1 MDKKTSGNSTGGSG
15 TEGGD
20 DSRNVFQLRM
30 DLDLQAE
37 RFEREISENENEST
51 GLDLFESESEPE
63 FDLEELI
70 DEVLN
75 LDFEPGRQ
83 DEKELLS
90 FAVPEEPVSV
100 ETVESPQEISFDPE
114 IFDLIIDARP
124 PSDPAEPVLVELPEE
139 EGFSLPPA
147 IFQFRAEDE
156 PAPEMELEPEL
167 ELEAEAESEAE
178 SATEIE
184 TESEPGLE
192 PVSLESEIQPPPALP
207 QPESYLPP
215 VMESEALAEDFFA
228 RAAEMDI
235 SCGLEDEDAAPV
247 LLRRSS
253 STDITGEA
261 GGCEFMQPA
270 SFSDN
275 MAIFLALFAQRFASR
290 IKKSSKGD
298 WHETSRFH
306 YLSDDE
312 IVEAIAGQSS
322 FQRAVSADTTTG
334 YLALTID
341 EGSFYRSEDGLAR
354 IRSCLSAAGL
364 GDCRMYKAS
373 DSEQWQIV
381 VFFIRPVST
390 SKVRQA
396 LDSWM
401 RRNGI
406 VPGTA
411 GVDLVP
417 NASVFPLPLQPGF
430 CFLNDNGQVIA
441 QRDEISLEAALAL
454 FIADIGRTVINGSKL
469 LGRLEVLNAA
479 LRAPKVS

>member
-1 MDKKTSGNSTGGSG
+1 MDKKTSGSGTGGSG
-15 TEGGD
+15 TDGGD
-20 DSRNVFQLRM
+20 ENRNVFQLRM

-37 RFEREISENENEST
+37 RFEKEISEREISENEISEST
-51 GLDLFESESEPE
+51 GLKIVESEPE
-63 FDLEELI
+63 PDFELEDLI
-70 DEVLN
+70 DQVLN
-75 LDFEPGRQ
+75 LDFDPGGQ
-83 DEKELLS
+83 PESELIS
-90 FAVPEEPVSV
+90 FAVPEEPVSF
-100 ETVESPQEISFDPE
+100 ETAESPRDSLFEPE

-124 PSDPAEPVLVELPEE
+124 PSGAAGPVLVELPEE
-139 EGFSLPPA
+139 ESFS
-147 IFQFRAEDE
+147 EDE
-156 PAPEMELEPEL
+156 PAPKMERELDFGPGPELDLEPEPEPESVL
-167 ELEAEAESEAE
+167 EQEQA
-178 SATEIE
+178 
-184 TESEPGLE
+184 LE
-192 PVSLESEIQPPPALP
+192 PQAFPR
-207 QPESYLPP
+207 PESYLPP
-215 VMESEALAEDFFA
+215 VMESEVLAEDFFA

-235 SCGLEDEDAAPV
+235 SCGLDDEDVAPV
-247 LLRRSS
+247 LLRRSR

-261 GGCEFMQPA
+261 GGCEFMEPA

-275 MAIFLALFAQRFASR
+275 MAIFLALFAHRFSSR

-306 YLSDDE
+306 HLSDEE
-312 IVEAIAGQSS
+312 IVEAIAGQSN
-322 FQRAVSADTTTG
+322 FQRAVSADATTG
-334 YLALTID
+334 FLALTID
-341 EGSFYRSEDGLAR
+341 EGSFYRCEDGLAR
-354 IRSCLSAAGL
+354 IRACLGAAGL

-373 DSEQWQIV
+373 DSEQWQIL

-417 NASVFPLPLQPGF
+417 GASVFPLPLQPGF
-430 CFLNDNGQVIA
+430 CFLNDSGQIIA
-441 QRDEISLEAALAL
+441 RRDEISLEAALAL
-454 FIADIGRTVINGSKL
+454 FVADIGRTVINGSKL

>member
-1 MDKKTSGNSTGGSG
+1 MDKKTSGSGTGGSG
-15 TEGGD
+15 TDGGD
-20 DSRNVFQLRM
+20 ENRNVFQLRM

-37 RFEREISENENEST
+37 RFEKEISEREISEST
-51 GLDLFESESEPE
+51 GLKIVESEPE
-63 FDLEELI
+63 PDFELEDLI
-70 DEVLN
+70 DQVLN
-75 LDFEPGRQ
+75 LDFDPGGQ
-83 DEKELLS
+83 PESELIS
-90 FAVPEEPVSV
+90 FAVPEEPVSF
-100 ETVESPQEISFDPE
+100 ETAESPRDSLFEPE

-124 PSDPAEPVLVELPEE
+124 PSGAAGPVLVELPEE
-139 EGFSLPPA
+139 EAFS
-147 IFQFRAEDE
+147 EDE
-156 PAPEMELEPEL
+156 PAPKVERELDFGPGPELDLEPEPEPEPESVL
-167 ELEAEAESEAE
+167 EQEQA
-178 SATEIE
+178 
-184 TESEPGLE
+184 LE
-192 PVSLESEIQPPPALP
+192 PQAFPR
-207 QPESYLPP
+207 PESYLPP

-235 SCGLEDEDAAPV
+235 SCGLDDEDVAPV
-247 LLRRSS
+247 LLRRSR

-261 GGCEFMQPA
+261 GGCEFMEPA

-275 MAIFLALFAQRFASR
+275 MAIFLALFAHRFSSR

-306 YLSDDE
+306 HLSDEE
-312 IVEAIAGQSS
+312 IVEAIAGQSN
-322 FQRAVSADTTTG
+322 FQRAVSADATTG
-334 YLALTID
+334 FLALTID
-341 EGSFYRSEDGLAR
+341 EGSFYRCEDGLAR
-354 IRSCLSAAGL
+354 IRACLGAAGL

-373 DSEQWQIV
+373 DSEQWQIL

-417 NASVFPLPLQPGF
+417 GASVFPLPLQPGF
-430 CFLNDNGQVIA
+430 CFLNDSGQIIA
-441 QRDEISLEAALAL
+441 RRDEISLEAALAL
-454 FIADIGRTVINGSKL
+454 FVADIGRTVINGSKL

>member
-1 MDKKTSGNSTGGSG
+1 
-15 TEGGD
+15 
-20 DSRNVFQLRM
+20 M

-37 RFEREISENENEST
+37 RFEKEISEREISENEISEST
-51 GLDLFESESEPE
+51 GLKIVESEPE
-63 FDLEELI
+63 PDFELEDLI
-70 DEVLN
+70 DQVLN
-75 LDFEPGRQ
+75 LDFDPGGQ
-83 DEKELLS
+83 PESELIS
-90 FAVPEEPVSV
+90 FAVPEEPVSF
-100 ETVESPQEISFDPE
+100 ETAESPRDSLFEPE

-124 PSDPAEPVLVELPEE
+124 PSGAAGPVLVELPEE
-139 EGFSLPPA
+139 ESFS
-147 IFQFRAEDE
+147 EDE
-156 PAPEMELEPEL
+156 PAPKMERELDFGPGPELDLEPEPEPESVL
-167 ELEAEAESEAE
+167 EQEQA
-178 SATEIE
+178 
-184 TESEPGLE
+184 LE
-192 PVSLESEIQPPPALP
+192 PQAFPR
-207 QPESYLPP
+207 PESYLPP
-215 VMESEALAEDFFA
+215 VMESEVLAEDFFA

-235 SCGLEDEDAAPV
+235 SCGLDDEDVAPV
-247 LLRRSS
+247 LLRRSR

-261 GGCEFMQPA
+261 GGCEFMEPA

-275 MAIFLALFAQRFASR
+275 MAIFLALFAHRFSSR

-306 YLSDDE
+306 HLSDEE
-312 IVEAIAGQSS
+312 IVEAIAGQSN
-322 FQRAVSADTTTG
+322 FQRAVSADATTG
-334 YLALTID
+334 FLALTID
-341 EGSFYRSEDGLAR
+341 EGSFYRCEDGLAR
-354 IRSCLSAAGL
+354 IRACLGAAGL

-373 DSEQWQIV
+373 DSEQWQIL

-417 NASVFPLPLQPGF
+417 GASVFPLPLQPGF
-430 CFLNDNGQVIA
+430 CFLNDSGQIIA
-441 QRDEISLEAALAL
+441 RRDEISLEAALAL
-454 FIADIGRTVINGSKL
+454 FVADIGRTVINGSKL

>member
-1 MDKKTSGNSTGGSG
+1 MDKKTSGDSTGGSG

-37 RFEREISENENEST
+37 RFEQEIVEQEIVEQEIVEQEKENASLEIFGSEP
-51 GLDLFESESEPE
+51 EPE
-63 FDLEELI
+63 FDLEDLI
-70 DEVLN
+70 DEVLD
-75 LDFEPGRQ
+75 LDFDPGEQ
-83 DEKELLS
+83 AESELLS
-90 FAVPEEPVSV
+90 FAVPEEPASV
-100 ETVESPQEISFDPE
+100 ETVESSRDSLFEPE

-124 PSDPAEPVLVELPEE
+124 PFGSGEPVLVELREE
-139 EGFSLPPA
+139 EGFSIPES
-147 IFQFRAEDE
+147 IFELRTEAEPLLKMDLD
-156 PAPEMELEPEL
+156 LEPKLEQEVEHEL
-167 ELEAEAESEAE
+167 ALEQ
-178 SATEIE
+178 E
-184 TESEPGLE
+184 TESERL
-192 PVSLESEIQPPPALP
+192 SPALP
-207 QPESYLPP
+207 QPECYLPP
-215 VMESEALAEDFFA
+215 VMESEALADDFFA

-235 SCGLEDEDAAPV
+235 SCGVEDEDAAPV
-247 LLRRSS
+247 LLRRSR

-275 MAIFLALFAQRFASR
+275 MAIFLALFAHRFASR

-306 YLSDDE
+306 HLSDEE

-322 FQRAVSADTTTG
+322 FQRAVSADATTAF
-334 YLALTID
+334 LALTID

-354 IRSCLSAAGL
+354 IRSCLAAAGL

-390 SKVRQA
+390 GKVRQA

-417 NASVFPLPLQPGF
+417 GASVFPLPLQPGF
-430 CFLNDNGQVIA
+430 CFLNDSGQIIA

>member
-1 MDKKTSGNSTGGSG
+1 
-15 TEGGD
+15 
-20 DSRNVFQLRM
+20 M

-37 RFEREISENENEST
+37 RLERELSESEQEST
-51 GLDLFESESEPE
+51 GLDLLESEPE
-63 FDLEELI
+63 PEFELEELI
-70 DEVLN
+70 DEVLD
-75 LDFEPGRQ
+75 LDFEPASQ
-83 DEKELLS
+83 DEKALLS
-90 FAVPEEPVSV
+90 FAVPEEPVSSQ
-100 ETVESPQEISFDPE
+100 ETPQVSDYEPE

-124 PSDPAEPVLVELPEE
+124 PSHPAEPVLVELSEE
-139 EGFSLPPA
+139 EGFSLPQA
-147 IFQFRAEDE
+147 IFQLRAEG
-156 PAPEMELEPEL
+156 EPEPEI
-167 ELEAEAESEAE
+167 ELEAEP
-178 SATEIE
+178 
-184 TESEPGLE
+184 EPEPE
-192 PVSLESEIQPPPALP
+192 PVSLEGEIQPPSVLP

-235 SCGLEDEDAAPV
+235 SCGLEDEDTAPV
-247 LLRRSS
+247 LLRRSR

-275 MAIFLALFAQRFASR
+275 MSIFLALFAHRFASR

-312 IVEAIAGQSS
+312 IVEAIAGQSN
-322 FQRAVSADTTTG
+322 FQRAVSADATTG

-354 IRSCLSAAGL
+354 IRSCLAAAGL

-381 VFFIRPVST
+381 IFFIRPVSS

-430 CFLNDNGQVIA
+430 CFLNDSGQVIA